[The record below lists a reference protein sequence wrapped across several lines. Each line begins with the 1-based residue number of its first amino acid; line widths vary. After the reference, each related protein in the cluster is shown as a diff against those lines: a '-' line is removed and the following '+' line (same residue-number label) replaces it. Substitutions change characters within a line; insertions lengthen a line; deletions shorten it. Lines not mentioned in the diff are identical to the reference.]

1 MFQGYRA
8 VAYRE
13 CAREVAA
20 LFGKETGLKHPA
32 EFALALYAS
41 GDLPVWQGVRVRL
54 HTSRCAAC
62 RNIVAAYRADR
73 IWVEQADQIPEGVNW
88 DRLSAE
94 MTANI
99 RVGLAAGECVAPR
112 ARRKTLPGAL
122 AHWQWKPVAAAAGVV
137 LLLTGA
143 WWLNVPA
150 AQNESLGRA
159 FKAIAHRGLTVNE
172 ERGPMVEATSAG
184 IKLFENGGALGVDQG
199 SLRPV
204 AVSVDAQGSASARY
218 VDTDTGQVTITSVY
232 VQ

>member
-1 MFQGYRA
+1 M
-8 VAYRE
+8 
-13 CAREVAA
+13 
-20 LFGKETGLKHPA
+20 KHPA

-41 GDLPVWQGVRVRL
+41 GDLALLQSVQVRF
-54 HTSRCAAC
+54 HTSRCQAC
-62 RNIVAAYRADR
+62 RDIVAAYRADKV
-73 IWVEQADQIPEGVNW
+73 WVEKSDQIPEGVNW
-88 DRLSAE
+88 DRLAAE

-112 ARRKTLPGAL
+112 ARSKGLWGSVAG
-122 AHWQWKPVAAAAGVV
+122 WQWKPVAAVAGLIVV
-137 LLLTGA
+137 VTGA

-159 FKAIAHRGLTVNE
+159 FRAIAHRGATLNE
-172 ERGPMVEATSAG
+172 DRGPMVEVTPAG

-199 SLRPV
+199 GLRPV

>member
-1 MFQGYRA
+1 M
-8 VAYRE
+8 
-13 CAREVAA
+13 
-20 LFGKETGLKHPA
+20 KHPT

-41 GDLPVWQGVRVRL
+41 GDLALWQSARVRF
-54 HTSRCAAC
+54 HTSRCETC
-62 RNIVAAYRADR
+62 RDIVAAYRADK
-73 IWVEQADQIPEGVNW
+73 IWVEASDQIPEGVNW
-88 DRLSAE
+88 DRLAAE

-99 RVGLAAGECVAPR
+99 RVGLAAGECVAPKT
-112 ARRKTLPGAL
+112 RRKPFWGSSVS
-122 AHWQWKPVAAAAGVV
+122 WQWKPVAAVAGLMILV
-137 LLLTGA
+137 TGA

-159 FKAIAHRGLTVNE
+159 FHAIAHRGTTLNE
-172 ERGPMVEATSAG
+172 DRGPMVEVTPAG

-199 SLRPV
+199 GLRPV

>member
-1 MFQGYRA
+1 MM
-8 VAYRE
+8 
-13 CAREVAA
+13 
-20 LFGKETGLKHPA
+20 THPA
-32 EFALALYAS
+32 EHALALYAS
-41 GDLPVWQGVRVRL
+41 GDLALWQSVRVRL
-54 HTSRCAAC
+54 HVSRCEAC
-62 RNIVAAYRADR
+62 RDIVAAYRADKA
-73 IWVEQADQIPEGVNW
+73 WVEEADQIPEGVNW
-88 DRLSAE
+88 DRLAAE

-112 ARRKTLPGAL
+112 ARKKAL
-122 AHWQWKPVAAAAGVV
+122 WGSLASWQWKPVAAVAGLMILV
-137 LLLTGA
+137 TGGA

-159 FKAIAHRGLTVNE
+159 FRAIAHRGATINE
-172 ERGPMVEATSAG
+172 DRGPMVEVTPAG

-199 SLRPV
+199 GLRPV

>member
-1 MFQGYRA
+1 
-8 VAYRE
+8 V
-13 CAREVAA
+13 
-20 LFGKETGLKHPA
+20 TPHPT
-32 EFALALYAS
+32 EFALALHAS
-41 GDLPVWQGVRVRL
+41 GDLALWQSVRVRL
-54 HTSRCAAC
+54 HTSRCEAC
-62 RNIVAAYRADR
+62 RNIVAAYRADKV
-73 IWVEQADQIPEGVNW
+73 WVEEADQIPEGVNW

-112 ARRKTLPGAL
+112 ARTRPLWSSAGG
-122 AHWQWKPVAAAAGVV
+122 WQWKPVAAVAGLMV
-137 LLLTGA
+137 LLTGA

-159 FKAIAHRGLTVNE
+159 LRAIAHRGTTLGVTSND
-172 ERGPMVEATSAG
+172 ERGPMVEVTPAG

-199 SLRPV
+199 GLRPV
-204 AVSVDAQGSASARY
+204 AVSLDAQGSASARY